1 MLNFR
6 NAARVR
12 ALVRIQLLAGAET
25 TFAFVLAQHPSLD
38 LEAIAKA
45 DADVNQYFPVVI
57 HPASIIVDRLEVSF
71 EANYGAEMPNELSDT
86 LLNYVGDT
94 IVVNYFVNDTS
105 PYPEYSGTL
114 GCKFIRVHDVTCL
127 PNL

>member
-25 TFAFVLAQHPSLD
+25 TFAFVLAQHPLLD

-45 DADVNQYFPVVI
+45 DADVNQYFPV
-57 HPASIIVDRLEVSF
+57 IVDRLEVSF
-71 EANYGAEMPNELSDT
+71 EANYGAEAPNE
-86 LLNYVGDT
+86 
-94 IVVNYFVNDTS
+94 
-105 PYPEYSGTL
+105 
-114 GCKFIRVHDVTCL
+114 
-127 PNL
+127 